1 MGLFNNVGPD
11 VYKHGRRGR
20 ARVVRGVMEGAT
32 YIRIGHVDEKATI
45 FVLRVT
51 FAFLAAASLFA
62 LVATLTYVHASNT
75 AATYVA
81 ALSTIINAV
90 AAWHYNE
97 IVKIR
102 VGQTIS
108 IESEWAIDALRCVV
122 TTQTQTYNPR
132 RISAALEQ
140 ARKSMQN
147 LLAGTA
153 TGP

>member
-1 MGLFNNVGPD
+1 MGSG
-11 VYKHGRRGR
+11 GG
-20 ARVVRGVMEGAT
+20 MEGGT
-32 YIRIGHVDEKATI
+32 YIRIGYVDEKATI

-62 LVATLTYVHASNT
+62 LAATLTYVRAENT

-102 VGQTIS
+102 VGQSIS
-108 IESEWAIDALRCVV
+108 IESEWAIDALRCVSRK
-122 TTQTQTYNPR
+122 TQTYDQHSSNVATP
-132 RISAALEQ
+132 
-140 ARKSMQN
+140 
-147 LLAGTA
+147 LAGTR
-153 TGP
+153 TGL

>member
-1 MGLFNNVGPD
+1 MGD
-11 VYKHGRRGR
+11 AA
-20 ARVVRGVMEGAT
+20 ARESSCHMEGAT
-32 YIRIGHVDEKATI
+32 YVRLG
-45 FVLRVT
+45 LRRPEGDRSSCCAST

-62 LVATLTYVHASNT
+62 LVATLAYVHASNA

-97 IVKIR
+97 IVKVR
-102 VGQTIS
+102 VGQTDQRS
-108 IESEWAIDALRCVV
+108 SPSGRSTRSGALSL
-122 TTQTQTYNPR
+122 TTQTYNPR
-132 RISAALEQ
+132 RSSAALEQ